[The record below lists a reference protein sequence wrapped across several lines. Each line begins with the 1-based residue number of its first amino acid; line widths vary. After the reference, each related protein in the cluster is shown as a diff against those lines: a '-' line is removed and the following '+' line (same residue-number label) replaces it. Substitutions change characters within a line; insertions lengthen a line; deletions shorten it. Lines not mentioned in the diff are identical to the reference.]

1 MSTQQAA
8 DAAKN
13 AVQSVADGVKNLTT
27 SDGNPAPNSILDE
40 ATGEYVS
47 KTELKRRQKLREKEA
62 KKKDKEAAAPP
73 KAAKKT
79 SAEDE
84 EANLTPNVSGP
95 NSIFP
100 NIPLT
105 PT

>member
-27 SDGNPAPNSILDE
+27 TDGSPAPNSILDE

-47 KTELKRRQKLREKEA
+47 KTELKKRQKNRERDA
-62 KKKDKEAAAPP
+62 KKAERESTRQAPP
-73 KAAKKT
+73 PPKRKAA
-79 SAEDE
+79 SQEEDE
-84 EANLTPNVSGP
+84 SKLNPNVSQWV
-95 NSIFP
+95 
-100 NIPLT
+100 T
-105 PT
+105 